1 MDERE
6 TRQLKAARLRERGP
20 NPYPHRFDRSHTIA
34 MARTLMPSPAN
45 DASNEARGPHVTLA
59 GRLQAVRRMGKASF
73 AQMEDQDARIQVH
86 LAADKTQGYDVF
98 KDSIDR
104 GDIVGVTGPL
114 FYTKTGEL
122 TVSVEALTLLAKAIQ
137 PLPEKFHGLKDQE
150 LMRRQRY
157 LHLIMDTDARQL
169 FQKRSQLFSLVRAFL
184 GERGFMEVQTPILQ
198 PIYGGAAARPFVTHH
213 NELKRDLFLRI
224 APELYLKRLI
234 VGGLERVYEIGQAFR
249 NEGIDSLHNPEF
261 VILELYQAY
270 ADYTDMMALTETL
283 YRTAALALNGTTK
296 LPPRKVQDHEVS
308 VDLRQPWRRL
318 PMHQAVQEYAGF
330 RITPDTS
337 DEDAR
342 RMIQEA
348 GLKPERLAQMTA
360 DEITVYLFEEKA
372 EGRLIE
378 PTFITDFPASLCP
391 LTKQHRDNP
400 KLAERFELFMLG
412 FECANAYSELTDPL
426 YQAQQFANQRRSSDG
441 EEPPPMDE
449 DYVNAL
455 EYGLPPTGGLGFG
468 LERMLMLLTGAV
480 SIRDVIL
487 FPLQRQ
493 VVAETSTEESG
504 TAK

>member
-1 MDERE
+1 
-6 TRQLKAARLRERGP
+6 
-20 NPYPHRFDRSHTIA
+20 
-34 MARTLMPSPAN
+34 
-45 DASNEARGPHVTLA
+45 
-59 GRLQAVRRMGKASF
+59 
-73 AQMEDQDARIQVH
+73 
-86 LAADKTQGYDVF
+86 
-98 KDSIDR
+98 
-104 GDIVGVTGPL
+104 
-114 FYTKTGEL
+114 
-122 TVSVEALTLLAKAIQ
+122 
-137 PLPEKFHGLKDQE
+137 
-150 LMRRQRY
+150 
-157 LHLIMDTDARQL
+157 MDTDARQL

-184 GERGFMEVQTPILQ
+184 AERGFMEVQTPILQ

-270 ADYTDMMALTETL
+270 ADYTDMMALTESL

-296 LPPRKVQDHEVS
+296 LPPRTVQGREVA
-308 VDLRQPWRRL
+308 VDLGQPWRRL
-318 PMHQAVQEYAGF
+318 PMHQAVQEYAGI

-337 DEDAR
+337 DAEAR
-342 RMIQEA
+342 RLVQEA

-360 DEITVYLFEEKA
+360 DEITVYLFEEKG
-372 EGRLIE
+372 EGRLME

-426 YQAQQFANQRRSSDG
+426 YQAQQFASQRRSSDG
-441 EEPPPMDE
+441 EEPPPMDD

-493 VVAETSTEESG
+493 AAAEAGSDEPQ
-504 TAK
+504 